1 MTDFS
6 VPMPPYSSIKRSTKR
21 IRPKKHAQV
30 RVGKLGIV
38 RLSGK
43 ALEQLR
49 IQCWTRDLGNCQKCG
64 HFTFFT
70 PRFDGDPVAYDMAH
84 IISRGAGGSDAL
96 DNVRTLCHRDH
107 MNEHAKGKTA

>member
-30 RVGKLGIV
+30 RVGKVTSCI

-43 ALEQLR
+43 ALEELR
-49 IQCWTRDLGNCQKCG
+49 FVCWVRDDGRCQRCFIQTYYEA
-64 HFTFFT
+64 
-70 PRFDGDPVAYDMAH
+70 RFDGDPLAYDMAH
-84 IISRGAGGSDAL
+84 IIGRGAGGSDTL

-107 MNEHAKGKTA
+107 MTEHSKGK